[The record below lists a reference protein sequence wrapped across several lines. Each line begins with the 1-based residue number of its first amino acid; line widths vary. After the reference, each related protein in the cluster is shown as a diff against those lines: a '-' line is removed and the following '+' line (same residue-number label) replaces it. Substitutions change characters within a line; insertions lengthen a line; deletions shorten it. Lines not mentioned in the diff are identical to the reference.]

1 MPPPFIHRLRVRY
14 AECDMQGVVFNSHYL
29 VYFDA
34 ALTEL
39 WREALGGYR
48 PMLDRGIDLVVAEA
62 QLRYKSAARF
72 DDELTIEMTIT
83 HLGKTSIVSGYG
95 IGCDGTPLVEGM
107 TRHVTVDRTT
117 LQKTPIPDWMRTGLE
132 PWVSLSRQAGPSA

>member
-1 MPPPFIHRLRVRY
+1 MARPFIHRLRVRY

-48 PMLDRGIDLVVAEA
+48 LMLDQDIDLVVAEA
-62 QLRYKSAARF
+62 HLRYKSAARF
-72 DDELTIEMTIT
+72 EDELTVEMTIT
-83 HLGKTSIVSGYG
+83 HLGETSIVSEYS
-95 IGCDGTPLVEGM
+95 IGCDGTPLVDGM
-107 TRHVTVDRTT
+107 TRHVTVSRDT
-117 LQKTPIPDWMRTGLE
+117 LKKTPIPGWMRSGLE
-132 PWVSLSRQAGPSA
+132 PWVSSGR